1 MIKIIKSLESQ
12 VKSLHCLDIPDIK
25 AFFIVKIDASDIG
38 YGMILK
44 QKFKIINRL
53 FGTILVYGRVL
64 K

>member
-12 VKSLHCLDIPDIK
+12 VKSFPCLDIPDIE